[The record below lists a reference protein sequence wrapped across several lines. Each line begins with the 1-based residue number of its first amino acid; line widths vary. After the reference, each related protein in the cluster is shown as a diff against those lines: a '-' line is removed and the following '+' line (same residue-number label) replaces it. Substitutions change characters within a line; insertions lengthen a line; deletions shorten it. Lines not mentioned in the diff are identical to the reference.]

1 MEKILII
8 FCFLFIVSCGPS
20 QQEKENV
27 AAVTCSIMSET
38 KNIDAAIRVREM
50 NNAREKIGKGP
61 FLRGDE
67 AIKEAFEYGL
77 CKELVLSESYDE
89 TLQLLKDAKKERERI
104 EAERLAEERRIEAER
119 LAEERRIEAEW
130 LAEERRIEAERLAEE
145 RRIAIE
151 KQRLADSKPTLK
163 ELFYVNGNK
172 KSTST
177 YQPKS
182 DGGKLHGPYKEFFSN
197 GQIKLEVNYINGNK
211 EGLMVI
217 YYEDGRIRERS
228 NYKINKLHGLKET
241 FYKNTLFD
249 ASQFTRK
256 QQLDTR
262 TRYYA
267 GTKQG
272 IDEKYHYDGTLLYK
286 NCYMVGEKMISMST
300 CNIQ

>member
-1 MEKILII
+1 MKKVLII

-89 TLQLLKDAKKERERI
+89 TLQPLKDAKREREKI
-104 EAERLAEERRIEAER
+104 AADKADQERLEKILK
-119 LAEERRIEAEW
+119 LAEDKRKKE
-130 LAEERRIEAERLAEE
+130 
-145 RRIAIE
+145 E
-151 KQRLADSKPTLK
+151 KQRLADSKPTV
-163 ELFYVNGNK
+163 EEVFYYNGNK
-172 KSTST
+172 KRTSS

-182 DGGKLHGPYKEFFSN
+182 DGGKLHGPYKEFFLN

-217 YYEDGRIRERS
+217 NYEDGRIRERS

-241 FYKNTLFD
+241 FHKNPYPF
-249 ASQFTRK
+249 Q
-256 QQLDTR
+256 QQLETR
-262 TRYYA
+262 TRYYK

-272 IDEKYHYDGTLLYK
+272 IDEKYQYDGTLLYK
-286 NCYMVGEKMISMST
+286 TCYMVGNEVNMSD
-300 CNIQ
+300 CYIQ

>member
-1 MEKILII
+1 MKKVLII

-89 TLQLLKDAKKERERI
+89 TLQPLKDAKREREKI
-104 EAERLAEERRIEAER
+104 AADKADQERLEKILK
-119 LAEERRIEAEW
+119 LAEDKRKKE
-130 LAEERRIEAERLAEE
+130 
-145 RRIAIE
+145 E
-151 KQRLADSKPTLK
+151 KQRLADSKPTV
-163 ELFYVNGNK
+163 EEVFYYNGNK
-172 KSTST
+172 KRTSS

-182 DGGKLHGPYKEFFSN
+182 DGGKLHGPYKEFFLN

-228 NYKINKLHGLKET
+228 NYKINELHGLKET

-249 ASQFTRK
+249 ERELTRK
-256 QQLDTR
+256 QQLETR
-262 TRYYA
+262 TRYYK

-272 IDEKYHYDGTLLYK
+272 IDEKYQYDGTLLYK
-286 NCYMVGEKMISMST
+286 NCYMVGNEVNMSD
-300 CNIQ
+300 CYIQ

>member
-1 MEKILII
+1 MKKVLII

-119 LAEERRIEAEW
+119 LAEERRIE
-130 LAEERRIEAERLAEE
+130 L
-145 RRIAIE
+145 E
-151 KQRLADSKPTLK
+151 KQRLADSKPSVE
-163 ELFYVNGNK
+163 ELFYANGNK
-172 KSTST
+172 KSTSS

-182 DGGKLHGPYKEFFSN
+182 DGGQLHGPYKEFFSN

-228 NYKINKLHGLKET
+228 NYKINELHGLKET
-241 FYKNTLFD
+241 FYKISIFD
-249 ASQFTRK
+249 ANQFTRK
-256 QQLDTR
+256 QQLETR
-262 TRYYA
+262 TRYYK
-267 GTKQG
+267 GIRQG

-286 NCYMVGEKMISMST
+286 NCYMVGKKMISMST
-300 CNIQ
+300 CNLQ

>member
-1 MEKILII
+1 
-8 FCFLFIVSCGPS
+8 
-20 QQEKENV
+20 
-27 AAVTCSIMSET
+27 MSET

-89 TLQLLKDAKKERERI
+89 TLQPLKDAKREREKI
-104 EAERLAEERRIEAER
+104 AADKADQERLEKILK
-119 LAEERRIEAEW
+119 LAEDKRKKE
-130 LAEERRIEAERLAEE
+130 
-145 RRIAIE
+145 E
-151 KQRLADSKPTLK
+151 KQRLADSKPTV
-163 ELFYVNGNK
+163 EEVFYYNGNK
-172 KSTST
+172 KRTSS

-182 DGGKLHGPYKEFFSN
+182 DGGKLHGPYKEFFLN

-228 NYKINKLHGLKET
+228 NYKINELHGLKET

-249 ASQFTRK
+249 ERELTRK
-256 QQLDTR
+256 QQLETR
-262 TRYYA
+262 TRYYK

-272 IDEKYHYDGTLLYK
+272 IDEKYQYDGTLLYK
-286 NCYMVGEKMISMST
+286 NCYMVGNEVNMSD
-300 CNIQ
+300 CYIQ

>member
-1 MEKILII
+1 MKKVLII

-89 TLQLLKDAKKERERI
+89 TLQPLKDAKREREKI
-104 EAERLAEERRIEAER
+104 AADKADQERLEKILK
-119 LAEERRIEAEW
+119 LAEDKRKKE
-130 LAEERRIEAERLAEE
+130 
-145 RRIAIE
+145 E
-151 KQRLADSKPTLK
+151 KQRLADSKPTV
-163 ELFYVNGNK
+163 EEVFYYNGNK
-172 KSTST
+172 KRTSS
-177 YQPKS
+177 YQPKC
-182 DGGKLHGPYKEFFSN
+182 DGGKLHGPYKEFFLN

-228 NYKINKLHGLKET
+228 NYKINELHGLKET

-249 ASQFTRK
+249 ERELTRK
-256 QQLDTR
+256 QQLETR
-262 TRYYA
+262 TRYYK

-272 IDEKYHYDGTLLYK
+272 IDEKYQYDGTLLYK
-286 NCYMVGEKMISMST
+286 NCYMVGNEVNMSD
-300 CNIQ
+300 CYIQ

>member
-1 MEKILII
+1 MKKVLII

-119 LAEERRIEAEW
+119 LAEERRIE
-130 LAEERRIEAERLAEE
+130 L
-145 RRIAIE
+145 E
-151 KQRLADSKPTLK
+151 KQRLADSKPSVE
-163 ELFYVNGNK
+163 ELFYANGNK
-172 KSTST
+172 KSTSS

-182 DGGKLHGPYKEFFSN
+182 DGGQLHGPYKEFFSN

-241 FYKNTLFD
+241 FHKNPYPF
-249 ASQFTRK
+249 Q
-256 QQLDTR
+256 QQLETR
-262 TRYYA
+262 TRYYK

-286 NCYMVGEKMISMST
+286 NCYMVGKKMISMST
-300 CNIQ
+300 CNLQ

>member
-1 MEKILII
+1 MKKILII

-38 KNIDAAIRVREM
+38 RNMDAAIRVREM

-67 AIKEAFEYGL
+67 AIKEAFEYGF
-77 CKELVLSESYDE
+77 CKELVLDDSYNE
-89 TLQLLKDAKKERERI
+89 ILQPLKDAKRERERI
-104 EAERLAEERRIEAER
+104 AEENRIAAEKR
-119 LAEERRIEAEW
+119 AAEKRAEEQ
-130 LAEERRIEAERLAEE
+130 
-145 RRIAIE
+145 RIAAEKQRIAAE
-151 KQRLADSKPTLK
+151 KQRLADSKPTVE
-163 ELFYVNGNK
+163 ELFYYNGNK
-172 KSTST
+172 KRTSS

-182 DGGKLHGPYKEFFSN
+182 DGGKLYGPYKEFFLN

-241 FYKNTLFD
+241 FYKKTLFD
-249 ASQFTRK
+249 ANQLTRK

-262 TRYYA
+262 TRYYK

-272 IDEKYHYDGTLLYK
+272 IDKKYQYDGTLLYK
-286 NCYMVGEKMISMST
+286 NCYMVGKKMISMST